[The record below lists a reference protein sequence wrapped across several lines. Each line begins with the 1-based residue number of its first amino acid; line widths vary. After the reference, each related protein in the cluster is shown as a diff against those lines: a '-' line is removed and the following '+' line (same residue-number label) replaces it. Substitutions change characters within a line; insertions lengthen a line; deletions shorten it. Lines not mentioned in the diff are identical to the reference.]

1 MDWER
6 KNEPSPSRLTCVAY
20 IKGKSVAKTISR
32 IAKQIFPPKYMNTE
46 HNQQSPEPLLTPIQ
60 VTFLTQA
67 ELAKALG
74 VCRQTIVRW
83 TQSEFIPAIRIGNK
97 SVRYDLA
104 EVRAHLISQS
114 KVERIEQELRDETTK
129 HN

>member
-1 MDWER
+1 
-6 KNEPSPSRLTCVAY
+6 
-20 IKGKSVAKTISR
+20 
-32 IAKQIFPPKYMNTE
+32 MNTE

-74 VCRQTIVRW
+74 VCRDTVSRW
-83 TQSEFIPAIRIGNK
+83 TQAELIPAIRIGKK

-104 EVRAHLISQS
+104 EVRHHLIVQS